1 MITVKHLSNT
11 ISCLHYLLIILVVII
26 HSRFYNSEMVCEDF
40 HASFPVASSTSTI
53 LSSVIAQS
61 AVPAFFLISG
71 FLFFGMQNTFTKE
84 DYLKKIKKRI
94 SSLVIPYV
102 LWNCIYILYLVVA
115 VDDFLGG
122 GIPRL
127 FYRRLAMVLLG

>member
-11 ISCLHYLLIILVVII
+11 ICLHYLLIILVVII
-26 HSRFYNSEMVCEDF
+26 HSRFYNSEMACEDF
-40 HASFPVASSTSTI
+40 HAAFPVASSTSTI

-84 DYLKKIKKRI
+84 DYLKKIKKGYHPWLFLMCCGI
-94 SSLVIPYV
+94 VYIFFIW
-102 LWNCIYILYLVVA
+102 LWL
-115 VDDFLGG
+115 
-122 GIPRL
+122 
-127 FYRRLAMVLLG
+127 